1 MYMAEQQ
8 MAWEKQ
14 SDDRQWKI
22 PEGDDPRTLY
32 QMLMTSV
39 GRFGELDCF
48 GYIPEKGM
56 DRVHLTY
63 NVFGELATSV
73 GKQLNAVGVAKGDR
87 VALILNNSVEWAALS
102 YGANAI
108 GAAYTAMYTH
118 QHPKEWAYIL
128 NDSAPSLIAIQD
140 SATLDKLVKSMPADA
155 AGWPAAGVL
164 LIGNE
169 PANELPPE
177 GVAVHA
183 WSEFVSAGRG
193 AADIEI
199 ADDPFA
205 LNTLIYTS
213 GTTGNPKG
221 VMLSNWNTLSNVLC
235 VQSTFTIYVG
245 DKNAAFLP
253 WAHSFGST
261 FDLHWMIRSGVHINL
276 ISDLTR
282 IADECQEIKPAVL
295 IAVPRVWSKFYD
307 RVNSQFES
315 ATGLK
320 KIFISNAQK
329 SAAKRIAKSG
339 VDCDAVAPSGFF
351 DKLWDK
357 LVWSKVRARF
367 GGNIRFCMSGA
378 AALSPDVASFIQMV
392 GFNCYEGYGLTET
405 SPLVSA
411 NGWAGPGKSK
421 LNTVGRVANGV
432 NVIIDTDAWDDPA
445 RPDEGEII
453 VQGPNVMMGY
463 WNNDEATAEVLM
475 EPGKFRTGD
484 LGKITQDGFL
494 AITGRVKSQFK
505 LQNGKYVS
513 PAPLEENVKLS
524 PYVEGAVL
532 DGRNMVKTYLIIHPN
547 MKALKSALG
556 AANISFSSDD
566 AEMCKD
572 QNVKDWLLTELK
584 TNNMV
589 APTWKGY
596 ETAGSIILDHE
607 EWTTDNDLLTPSMK
621 VKLRNLLTRH
631 EDAINNL

>member
-1 MYMAEQQ
+1 MAEQR

-14 SDDRQWKI
+14 SDDRQWKK

-39 GRFGELDCF
+39 GRFGDLDCF
-48 GYIPEKGM
+48 GYIPGEGM
-56 DRVHLTY
+56 NRVHLDY
-63 NVFGELATSV
+63 NTFGELSTSI
-73 GKQLNAVGVAKGDR
+73 GKQLNSIGVSKGDR

-108 GAAYTAMYTH
+108 GAVYTAMYTH
-118 QHPKEWAYIL
+118 QHPDEWAYIL
-128 NDSAPSLIAIQD
+128 NDSAPSLIAIQN

-155 AGWPAAGVL
+155 ASWPSAGVL
-164 LIGNE
+164 LIGDE

-177 GVAVHA
+177 GVTVHTWA
-183 WSEFVSAGRG
+183 EFVSAGRSAG
-193 AADIEI
+193 DFEI

-221 VMLSNWNTLSNVLC
+221 VMLSNWNTLSNILC

-320 KIFISNAQK
+320 KVFVGKAQK
-329 SAAKRIAKSG
+329 SAAKRIAKAG
-339 VDCDAVAPSGFF
+339 VECDAVAPKGFS

-378 AALSPDVASFIQMV
+378 AALSPDVAAFIQMV

-411 NGWAGPGKSK
+411 NGWAGPGMSK

-463 WNNDEATAEVLM
+463 WNNDEATAEVIM

-484 LGKITQDGFL
+484 LGKLTSDGFL
-494 AITGRVKSQFK
+494 CITGRVKSQFK

-532 DGRNMVKTYLIIHPN
+532 DGRNMVKTYLIIHPD
-547 MKALKSALG
+547 MKALKAGLT
-556 AANISFSSDD
+556 AANVKFSSDD

-584 TNNMV
+584 KNNMI
-589 APTWKGY
+589 APAWKGY
-596 ETAGSIILDHE
+596 EIAGSIILDNE

-621 VKLRNLLTRH
+621 VKLRNLLAKH

>member
-1 MYMAEQQ
+1 MAEQR

-14 SDDRQWKI
+14 SDDRQWKK

-39 GRFGELDCF
+39 GRFGKLDCF
-48 GYIPEKGM
+48 GYIPAEGM
-56 DRVHLTY
+56 DRVHLDY
-63 NVFGELATSV
+63 NTFGELSTSV
-73 GKQLNAVGVAKGDR
+73 GKKLNSIGVSKGDR

-108 GAAYTAMYTH
+108 GAVYTAMYTH
-118 QHPKEWAYIL
+118 QHPEEWAFIL
-128 NDSAPSLIAIQD
+128 NDSAPSLIAIQN
-140 SATLDKLVKSMPADA
+140 SATLDKLVKTMPADA
-155 AGWPAAGVL
+155 AGWPSAGVL
-164 LIGNE
+164 LIGDE

-177 GVAVHA
+177 GVTVHTWA
-183 WSEFVSAGRG
+183 EFVSAGRSAG
-193 AADIEI
+193 DFEI

-221 VMLSNWNTLSNVLC
+221 VMLSNWNTLSNILC

-320 KIFISNAQK
+320 KVFVGKAQK

-339 VDCDAVAPSGFF
+339 VECDAVAPKGFS

-378 AALSPDVASFIQMV
+378 AALSPDVAAFIQMV

-411 NGWAGPGKSK
+411 NGWAGPGMSK

-463 WNNDEATAEVLM
+463 WNNDEATAEVIM

-484 LGKITQDGFL
+484 LGKLTSDGYL
-494 AITGRVKSQFK
+494 SITGRVKSQFK

-532 DGRNMVKTYLIIHPN
+532 DGRNMVKTYLIIHPD
-547 MKALKSALG
+547 MKALKTGLT
-556 AANISFSSDD
+556 AANIKFSSDD
-566 AEMCKD
+566 AEMCKE
-572 QNVKDWLLTELK
+572 QKVKDWLLTELK

-589 APTWKGY
+589 APAWKGY

-621 VKLRNLLTRH
+621 VKLRNLLAKH

>member
-1 MYMAEQQ
+1 MY
-8 MAWEKQ
+8 
-14 SDDRQWKI
+14 
-22 PEGDDPRTLY
+22 P
-32 QMLMTSV
+32 
-39 GRFGELDCF
+39 
-48 GYIPEKGM
+48 
-56 DRVHLTY
+56 
-63 NVFGELATSV
+63 
-73 GKQLNAVGVAKGDR
+73 
-87 VALILNNSVEWAALS
+87 
-102 YGANAI
+102 
-108 GAAYTAMYTH
+108 H
-118 QHPKEWAYIL
+118 QHPEEWAYIL

-140 SATLDKLVKSMPADA
+140 SATLDKLVKKMPKEA

-164 LIGNE
+164 LIGDE

-183 WSEFVSAGRG
+183 WSEFVSAGR
-193 AADIEI
+193 AAGDFET

-221 VMLSNWNTLSNVLC
+221 VMLSNWNTLSNILC
-235 VQSTFTIYVG
+235 VQSTFTIFVG

-307 RVNSQFES
+307 RVNSQFASS
-315 ATGLK
+315 AVKRMLSGGARK
-320 KIFISNAQK
+320 H
-329 SAAKRIAKSG
+329 AAKRIAKAG
-339 VDCDAVAPSGFF
+339 VECDAVPPSGFR
-351 DKLWDK
+351 DKLYDK
-357 LVWSKVRARF
+357 IIWSKVRARF

-378 AALSPDVASFIQMV
+378 AALSPDVAAFIQMV

-411 NGWAGPGKSK
+411 NGWSGPGMSK

-484 LGKITQDGFL
+484 LGKLTSDGFL

-505 LQNGKYVS
+505 LENGKYVS

-532 DGRNMVKTYLIIHPN
+532 DGRNMVKTFLIIHPN

-556 AANISFSSDD
+556 DANISFSSDD

-589 APTWKGY
+589 APAWKGY
-596 ETAGSIILDHE
+596 ETAGNIILDHE

>member
-177 GVAVHA
+177 GVTVHA

-378 AALSPDVASFIQMV
+378 AA
-392 GFNCYEGYGLTET
+392 
-405 SPLVSA
+405 
-411 NGWAGPGKSK
+411 
-421 LNTVGRVANGV
+421 
-432 NVIIDTDAWDDPA
+432 
-445 RPDEGEII
+445 
-453 VQGPNVMMGY
+453 
-463 WNNDEATAEVLM
+463 
-475 EPGKFRTGD
+475 
-484 LGKITQDGFL
+484 
-494 AITGRVKSQFK
+494 
-505 LQNGKYVS
+505 
-513 PAPLEENVKLS
+513 
-524 PYVEGAVL
+524 
-532 DGRNMVKTYLIIHPN
+532 
-547 MKALKSALG
+547 
-556 AANISFSSDD
+556 
-566 AEMCKD
+566 
-572 QNVKDWLLTELK
+572 
-584 TNNMV
+584 
-589 APTWKGY
+589 
-596 ETAGSIILDHE
+596 
-607 EWTTDNDLLTPSMK
+607 
-621 VKLRNLLTRH
+621 
-631 EDAINNL
+631 

>member
-177 GVAVHA
+177 GVTVHA